1 MILANPKAK
10 NMFRFNLTQRKL
22 KCLVKIDSTPSIN
35 DIKMILKRFK
45 ALSFR
50 HHPKCLQEHQYHS
63 QNELS

>member
-35 DIKMILKRFK
+35 DIKMILKLYV
-45 ALSFR
+45 AEYE
-50 HHPKCLQEHQYHS
+50 LQGYRDDR
-63 QNELS
+63 